1 MAESCEGGNHRIFGG
16 GLGVLVGQTWEEG
29 KVNDIVGKSLEEQ
42 DEALLY

>member
-16 GLGVLVGQTWEEG
+16 GLGVPVGQTWEEG
-29 KVNDIVGKSLEEQ
+29 KVKDIGKSLEE